1 MNLISR
7 SILGRVLSVVLA
19 ANLLVAICAIF
30 YFSHSLSSN
39 REYHALASEKMV
51 HALQAESVLNRFKTQ
66 VQEWK
71 NVLIRGGDDD
81 QRANYWQQFQEQEA
95 EIQQAL
101 DNLVPQLPE
110 NEARSLLS
118 RFQNAHR
125 RMGQAYRAGFE
136 DFVAADYDHREGD
149 QAVQGI
155 DREPAQLIEEAST
168 LIREQALADASSL
181 NESVTRNT
189 TLIGIIMLAAILV
202 GTLLCILVLSR
213 TVVRPVRTLTDQLY
227 RLGEGDLSSPATLRR
242 NDELGRLADAARNLH
257 GFLSETGSL
266 MNRFSGQLSDT
277 SQALQTN
284 ARQVADHS
292 EQSHQRIEQIATAM
306 NEMSATA
313 QEVANHATSVSG
325 ETREASTEATAADE
339 RTQQASHSMG
349 RLSEQIRLSAETVE
363 KLAGDGRKVSEV
375 MGVIREIADQTNLL
389 ALNAAIEAAR
399 AGEAGR
405 GFAVVAD
412 EVRSLAA
419 KTQEATTRIDGI
431 VETITRGS
439 NDATEFMKASEI
451 VASET
456 SEAVEAVR
464 QTLTGI
470 SNRMAQ
476 INEATIQVATA
487 AEEQTNVSDDIN
499 RNVTDVAETAEKMRE
514 SADENLRRV
523 PELDT
528 MAREA
533 TELSSRIR
541 LAG

>member
-7 SILGRVLSVVLA
+7 SILNRVLSVVLA
-19 ANLLVAICAIF
+19 ANLLVAVCAIF

-39 REYHALASEKMV
+39 REYHALASEQMV
-51 HALQAESVLNRFKTQ
+51 QALEAESILNRFKTQ

-71 NVLIRGGDDD
+71 NVLIRGNDDA
-81 QRANYWQQFQEQEA
+81 QRTKYWGQFQEQEA
-95 EIQQAL
+95 GIQQAL
-101 DNLVPQLPE
+101 GNLIPQMPE
-110 NEARSLLS
+110 GEARALLS
-118 RFQNAHR
+118 RFQKAHQS
-125 RMGQAYRAGFE
+125 MGSAYRDGFE
-136 DFVAADYDHREGD
+136 QFVASDFDHREGD
-149 QAVQGI
+149 QAVRGI
-155 DREPAQLIEEAST
+155 DREPAELIEQAST
-168 LIREQALADASSL
+168 MIREQALADAVSL

-189 TLIGIIMLAAILV
+189 TLIGIIMLVAILV

-213 TVVRPVRTLTDQLY
+213 TVVRPVRKLTDQLHS
-227 RLGEGDLSSPATLRR
+227 LSEGDLSDPVTMKRS
-242 NDELGRLADAARNLH
+242 DELGRLADAARNLH
-257 GFLSETGSL
+257 AFLAETGTL
-266 MNRFSGQLSDT
+266 MNRFAQQLSGT
-277 SQALQTN
+277 SEALQTN
-284 ARQVADHS
+284 ARRVADHS
-292 EQSHQRIEQIATAM
+292 DQSHQRIEQIATAM

-313 QEVANHATSVSG
+313 QDVANHATSVSG
-325 ETREASTEATAADE
+325 ETKEASAEATEADD

-349 RLSEQIRLSAETVE
+349 RLSDQIRMSAETVE
-363 KLAGDGRKVSEV
+363 KLAGDGRKVSDV

-419 KTQEATTRIDGI
+419 KTQEATTRIDSI

-464 QTLTGI
+464 QTLAGI
-470 SNRMAQ
+470 SSRMAQ
-476 INEATIQVATA
+476 INEATVQVATA

-499 RNVTDVAETAEKMRE
+499 RNVTDVAETAESMRE
-514 SADENLRRV
+514 SAEENLRRV
-523 PELDT
+523 PELDN

-533 TELSSRIR
+533 RDLASRIR
-541 LAG
+541 LAS